1 MRILSSNPNVDQSD
15 LVNFPDGRIKDN
27 DGSGNGTGINERTNG
42 DIHQTISRLMRKYG
56 IIPNNLPDNVTNG
69 FQIVEAIQALASK
82 NDFVLALTDVGGV
95 LSVPIK
101 FSFMDENESVIC
113 KSGINL
119 DAQTQIKGSDATT
132 FNVTY
137 VGSFKNNEYVRVIKT
152 ASGVTIVR
160 LADAVSLD
168 AMVAELNFLKKANQ
182 TEENA
187 GTIDTKATTPL
198 TNLTAFIRRVIGADS
213 GSYLAKPLGDVDQR
227 NGLLSKEDKKKIDD
241 ISSVVK
247 TKVIKLDSWLTDRQ
261 FTAYTGLPSGSILQG
276 INVFLECKISNSGY
290 SVGDIVTA
298 PTPYPKDS
306 GRTAEQGI
314 GVQFNPAAHD
324 LFRVMVLD
332 QVTIAQAW
340 TTDGATVNHVI
351 IGNTSEWAIR
361 FVILYI

>member
-1 MRILSSNPNVDQSD
+1 MRILSSNPNVDKSD

-27 DGSGNGTGINERTNG
+27 DGIGNGTGINERTNG

-56 IIPNNLPDNVTNG
+56 IVPNDMPDNVTNG

-119 DAQTQIKGSDATT
+119 ASQTQIKGSDATT

-198 TNLTAFIRRVIGADS
+198 TNLTAFVRRVIGVDS
-213 GSYLAKPLGDVDQR
+213 VNYLATAIR
-227 NGLLSKEDKKKIDD
+227 NGL
-241 ISSVVK
+241 
-247 TKVIKLDSWLTDRQ
+247 
-261 FTAYTGLPSGSILQG
+261 
-276 INVFLECKISNSGY
+276 
-290 SVGDIVTA
+290 
-298 PTPYPKDS
+298 YPKEHFTIVSNIGASPVKNIGWFSGLQVGASNGDLPFSGNITASVATKLSDNDS
-306 GRTAEQGI
+306 
-314 GVQFNPAAHD
+314 
-324 LFRVMVLD
+324 MVLVSLQNPMSNLNYIVRSYIQSESASINTD
-332 QVTIAQAW
+332 NDVCVPVFKPISTTQFKIAFRE
-340 TTDGATVNHVI
+340 VSS
-351 IGNTSEWAIR
+351 NTQSLKVHLE
-361 FVILYI
+361 VVQL

>member
-1 MRILSSNPNVDQSD
+1 MRILSSNPNVDNSD

-119 DAQTQIKGSDATT
+119 ASQTQIKGSDATT

-187 GTIDTKATTPL
+187 GAIDTVATTPL
-198 TNLTAFIRRVIGADS
+198 SNKTTFLKRVNGVDS
-213 GSYLAKPLGDVDQR
+213 DDYLAKPTGDPDER
-227 NGLLSKEDKKKIDD
+227 NGLLSKEDKATID
-241 ISSVVK
+241 SFVSKEVNYG
-247 TKVIKLDSWLTDRQ
+247 T
-261 FTAYTGLPSGSILQG
+261 FTGT
-276 INVFLECKISNSGY
+276 NFDNSGKY
-290 SVGDIVTA
+290 
-298 PTPYPKDS
+298 
-306 GRTAEQGI
+306 
-314 GVQFNPAAHD
+314 N
-324 LFRVMVLD
+324 
-332 QVTIAQAW
+332 
-340 TTDGATVNHVI
+340 
-351 IGNTSEWAIR
+351 
-361 FVILYI
+361 

>member
-1 MRILSSNPNVDQSD
+1 MRILNSNPNIDQSD
-15 LVNFPDGRIKDN
+15 LFNFPDGRIKDN

-56 IIPNNLPDNVTNG
+56 IVPNNMPDNVTNG

-119 DAQTQIKGSDATT
+119 ASQTQIKGSDATT

-137 VGSFKNNEYVRVIKT
+137 VGLFKNNEYVRVIKT

-187 GTIDTKATTPL
+187 GVIDTKATTPL
-198 TNLTAFIRRVIGADS
+198 SNLTAFIRRVIGVDS
-213 GSYLAKPLGDVDQR
+213 VNYLAKPTGDPDER
-227 NGLLSKEDKKKIDD
+227 NGLLSKEDKATID
-241 ISSVVK
+241 SFVSKEVNYG
-247 TKVIKLDSWLTDRQ
+247 T
-261 FTAYTGLPSGSILQG
+261 FTGTNFDDDPINTNYAVTGSITSAKKVENTHHGGLIEIIFANSHSDHTKIQLIYG
-276 INVFLECKISNSGY
+276 VKFLSNYVDASY
-290 SVGDIVTA
+290 MKPLVWESVNST
-298 PTPYPKDS
+298 
-306 GRTAEQGI
+306 
-314 GVQFNPAAHD
+314 
-324 LFRVMVLD
+324 
-332 QVTIAQAW
+332 TIRIYIERP
-340 TTDGATVNHVI
+340 GGLATVQIQLQTNQ
-351 IGNTSEWAIR
+351 R
-361 FVILYI
+361 

>member
-1 MRILSSNPNVDQSD
+1 MRILNSNPNVDQSD

-56 IIPNNLPDNVTNG
+56 IVPNNMPDNVTNG

-119 DAQTQIKGSDATT
+119 AAQTQIKGSDAIT

-137 VGSFKNNEYVRVIKT
+137 VGAFKNNEYVRVIKT

-168 AMVAELNFLKKANQ
+168 AMVAELYFLKKATQ

-198 TNLTAFIRRVIGADS
+198 SNLTAFVRRVIGVDS
-213 GSYLAKPLGDVDQR
+213 VNYLATAIR
-227 NGLLSKEDKKKIDD
+227 NGLYPKEHFSIVENIGASPVKNVGWFSGLDVAGPSPGAVLPTGGNITNAVVFASGTMIAETFILVTMQNAMTNTNYYVRSFIESQGALNNDND
-241 ISSVVK
+241 VLSVVFK
-247 TKVIKLDSWLTDRQ
+247 PISTTQYQIALKES
-261 FTAYTGLPSGSILQG
+261 ASGIQSL
-276 INVFLECKISNSGY
+276 KIHME
-290 SVGDIVTA
+290 V
-298 PTPYPKDS
+298 
-306 GRTAEQGI
+306 
-314 GVQFNPAAHD
+314 VQ
-324 LFRVMVLD
+324 L
-332 QVTIAQAW
+332 
-340 TTDGATVNHVI
+340 
-351 IGNTSEWAIR
+351 
-361 FVILYI
+361 

>member
-56 IIPNNLPDNVTNG
+56 IVPNGLPDNVTNG

-119 DAQTQIKGSDATT
+119 ASQTQIKGSDATT

-198 TNLTAFIRRVIGADS
+198 TNLTAFVRRVIGVDS
-213 GSYLAKPLGDVDQR
+213 VNYLATAIR
-227 NGLLSKEDKKKIDD
+227 NGLYPKEHFSIVANIGASPVKNYGT
-241 ISSVVK
+241 IS
-247 TKVIKLDSWLTDRQ
+247 LDV
-261 FTAYTGLPSGSILQG
+261 GGPSGSIPADG
-276 INVFLECKISNSGY
+276 NFGPYATCVTSG
-290 SVGDIVTA
+290 SDSIVTVTMQNSMSGVGTSYYCRA
-298 PTPYPKDS
+298 FIQGQSSNIDSDNDICTPTFKPLNNTQFKIAFREVS
-306 GRTAEQGI
+306 SQ
-314 GVQFNPAAHD
+314 VQSIKVHIEVVQ
-324 LFRVMVLD
+324 L
-332 QVTIAQAW
+332 
-340 TTDGATVNHVI
+340 
-351 IGNTSEWAIR
+351 
-361 FVILYI
+361 

>member
-1 MRILSSNPNVDQSD
+1 MRILSSNPNVDNSD

-119 DAQTQIKGSDATT
+119 ASQTQIKGSDATT

-198 TNLTAFIRRVIGADS
+198 TNLTAFVRRVIGADS
-213 GSYLAKPLGDVDQR
+213 GSYLATAIR
-227 NGLLSKEDKKKIDD
+227 NGLYPKEHFSIVENIGSSPVKNIGWISMGNIGAGNNIGIAVGGDILSATKFKQTDDDSYVVITLKNSMIDTNYYLRMFFATQSGDTNSSND
-241 ISSVVK
+241 IGSPVFWPLSPTTVDLSFSEFRSPVQNLKVFIEVVK
-247 TKVIKLDSWLTDRQ
+247 FQ
-261 FTAYTGLPSGSILQG
+261 P
-276 INVFLECKISNSGY
+276 
-290 SVGDIVTA
+290 
-298 PTPYPKDS
+298 
-306 GRTAEQGI
+306 I
-314 GVQFNPAAHD
+314 G
-324 LFRVMVLD
+324 
-332 QVTIAQAW
+332 
-340 TTDGATVNHVI
+340 
-351 IGNTSEWAIR
+351 
-361 FVILYI
+361 

>member
-119 DAQTQIKGSDATT
+119 ATQTQIKGSDATT

-168 AMVAELNFLKKANQ
+168 AMVAELNFLKKANK

-198 TNLTAFIRRVIGADS
+198 TNLTAFVRRVIGVDS
-213 GSYLAKPLGDVDQR
+213 ANYLATAIR
-227 NGLLSKEDKKKIDD
+227 NGLYPKEHFTIVENIGLSP
-241 ISSVVK
+241 VK
-247 TKVIKLDSWLTDRQ
+247 
-261 FTAYTGLPSGSILQG
+261 
-276 INVFLECKISNSGY
+276 NVGWFSGY
-290 SVGDIVTA
+290 NVGNAGALAVSGNITSATGGGGGA
-298 PTPYPKDS
+298 P
-306 GRTAEQGI
+306 
-314 GVQFNPAAHD
+314 
-324 LFRVMVLD
+324 
-332 QVTIAQAW
+332 
-340 TTDGATVNHVI
+340 DGFVTVNFANAMTNTNYFVRIHIQSENSDQNEDNDICAPVFKIMSTTQI
-351 IGNTSEWAIR
+351 IIAFREIASRSQLLKVHLEA
-361 FVILYI
+361 VQL

>member
-1 MRILSSNPNVDQSD
+1 MRILSSNPNVDNSD

-69 FQIVEAIQALASK
+69 FQIVEAIQSLASK

-119 DAQTQIKGSDATT
+119 ASQTQIKGSDATT

-160 LADAVSLD
+160 LGDAASLD
-168 AMVAELNFLKKANQ
+168 AMVTELNFLKKATQ
-182 TEENA
+182 AEENA
-187 GTIDTKATTPL
+187 GVIDTKATTPL
-198 TNLTAFIRRVIGADS
+198 SNLTAFIRRVIGVDS
-213 GSYLAKPLGDVDQR
+213 GSYLATAIR
-227 NGLLSKEDKKKIDD
+227 NGLYPKEHFDIVENIGESPVRNVGWISGLDVGQSTGSLPVSGNIVSANAVESGNNSKITVEIANAMANMNY
-241 ISSVVK
+241 VVK
-247 TKVIKLDSWLTDRQ
+247 IYTEAESADLYSDNSISQVIFKKL
-261 FTAYTGLPSGSILQG
+261 SITSFQ
-276 INVFLECKISNSGY
+276 
-290 SVGDIVTA
+290 
-298 PTPYPKDS
+298 
-306 GRTAEQGI
+306 I
-314 GVQFNPAAHD
+314 GVREFA
-324 LFRVMVLD
+324 
-332 QVTIAQAW
+332 
-340 TTDGATVNHVI
+340 
-351 IGNTSEWAIR
+351 SEGQSLKIHIE
-361 FVILYI
+361 VVQL

>member
-56 IIPNNLPDNVTNG
+56 IVPNGLPDNVTNG
-69 FQIVEAIQALASK
+69 YQIVEAIQALASK

-119 DAQTQIKGSDATT
+119 ASQTQIKGSDATT

-168 AMVAELNFLKKANQ
+168 AMVAELNFLKKATQ
-182 TEENA
+182 AEENA
-187 GTIDTKATTPL
+187 GVIDTKATTPL
-198 TNLTAFIRRVIGADS
+198 SNLTAFIRRVIGADS
-213 GSYLAKPLGDVDQR
+213 GSYLATAIR
-227 NGLLSKEDKKKIDD
+227 NGLYPKEHFAIVAGIGASPVKNIGAFSGLEIEASSGLLPVFGNLSSAIAEDLEDGTLIHVTFQNAMDN
-241 ISSVVK
+241 SNYAV
-247 TKVIKLDSWLTDRQ
+247 W
-261 FTAYTGLPSGSILQG
+261 FTVQSESGSLNNDSDNFGGTYKVTSTTTFDFRIQEIRGKAQNL
-276 INVFLECKISNSGY
+276 KIHFK
-290 SVGDIVTA
+290 I
-298 PTPYPKDS
+298 
-306 GRTAEQGI
+306 EQ
-314 GVQFNPAAHD
+314 
-324 LFRVMVLD
+324 L
-332 QVTIAQAW
+332 
-340 TTDGATVNHVI
+340 
-351 IGNTSEWAIR
+351 S
-361 FVILYI
+361 Y

>member
-1 MRILSSNPNVDQSD
+1 MRILSSNPNVDNSD

-56 IIPNNLPDNVTNG
+56 IVPNNLPDNITNG

-119 DAQTQIKGSDATT
+119 ASQTQIKGSDATT

-198 TNLTAFIRRVIGADS
+198 TNLTAFVRRVIGVDS
-213 GSYLAKPLGDVDQR
+213 VNYLATAIR
-227 NGLLSKEDKKKIDD
+227 NGLYPKEHFAIVAGIGASPIKNVGWISGLDVGQSTGYLPVSGNIESANAVESGNNSKITVV
-241 ISSVVK
+241 IANAMANMNYVVK
-247 TKVIKLDSWLTDRQ
+247 IYTEAESADLYSDNSISQVIFKKL
-261 FTAYTGLPSGSILQG
+261 SITSFQ
-276 INVFLECKISNSGY
+276 
-290 SVGDIVTA
+290 
-298 PTPYPKDS
+298 
-306 GRTAEQGI
+306 I
-314 GVQFNPAAHD
+314 GVREFA
-324 LFRVMVLD
+324 
-332 QVTIAQAW
+332 
-340 TTDGATVNHVI
+340 
-351 IGNTSEWAIR
+351 SEGQSLKIHIE
-361 FVILYI
+361 VVQL

>member
-56 IIPNNLPDNVTNG
+56 IVPNGLPDNVTNG
-69 FQIVEAIQALASK
+69 YQIVEAIQALASK

-119 DAQTQIKGSDATT
+119 ASQTQIKGSDATT

-152 ASGVTIVR
+152 DSGVTIVR

-168 AMVAELNFLKKANQ
+168 AMVTELNFLKKATQ

-187 GTIDTKATTPL
+187 GAIDTVATTPL
-198 TNLTAFIRRVIGADS
+198 SNKTTFMKRVNGVDS
-213 GSYLAKPLGDVDQR
+213 DDYLAKPTGDPDER
-227 NGLLSKEDKKKIDD
+227 NGLLSKEDKATID
-241 ISSVVK
+241 SFVSKEVNYG
-247 TKVIKLDSWLTDRQ
+247 T
-261 FTAYTGLPSGSILQG
+261 FTGTNFDDDPINTNYAVTGSITSAKKVENTQHGGL
-276 INVFLECKISNSGY
+276 IEVVFANSHSDHTKIQLIYGVKFLSNYEDANYMSPLVWE
-290 SVGDIVTA
+290 SVNSI
-298 PTPYPKDS
+298 
-306 GRTAEQGI
+306 
-314 GVQFNPAAHD
+314 
-324 LFRVMVLD
+324 
-332 QVTIAQAW
+332 TIRIYIERP
-340 TTDGATVNHVI
+340 GGLATVQIQLQTNQ
-351 IGNTSEWAIR
+351 R
-361 FVILYI
+361 

>member
-1 MRILSSNPNVDQSD
+1 MRILSSNPNVDNSD

-56 IIPNNLPDNVTNG
+56 IVPNNLPDNITNG

-82 NDFVLALTDVGGV
+82 NDFVLPLTDVGGV

-101 FSFMDENESVIC
+101 FSFMEDNEGVIC

-119 DAQTQIKGSDATT
+119 GPQTQIKGSDAVT
-132 FNVTY
+132 FNTTY

-168 AMVAELNFLKKANQ
+168 AMVAELNFLKKATQ

-198 TNLTAFIRRVIGADS
+198 SNLTAFVRRVIGVDS
-213 GSYLAKPLGDVDQR
+213 VNYLATAIR
-227 NGLLSKEDKKKIDD
+227 NGLYPKEHFSIVANIGASPVKNIGWFSGLDVNGGTGSLPVGGNITSATITTSGSGDSFLTVTMQNAMVGTDYYVRSFIESQGQINFDNDIIREVFKP
-241 ISSVVK
+241 ISSTQFQMAFREVSASVQSLKVHLEVVQ
-247 TKVIKLDSWLTDRQ
+247 L
-261 FTAYTGLPSGSILQG
+261 
-276 INVFLECKISNSGY
+276 
-290 SVGDIVTA
+290 
-298 PTPYPKDS
+298 
-306 GRTAEQGI
+306 
-314 GVQFNPAAHD
+314 
-324 LFRVMVLD
+324 
-332 QVTIAQAW
+332 
-340 TTDGATVNHVI
+340 
-351 IGNTSEWAIR
+351 
-361 FVILYI
+361 

>member
-1 MRILSSNPNVDQSD
+1 MRILSSNPNVDNSD

-27 DGSGNGTGINERTNG
+27 DGIGSGTGINERTNG

-56 IIPNNLPDNVTNG
+56 IVPNDMPDNVTNG

-119 DAQTQIKGSDATT
+119 ASQTQIKGSDATT
-132 FNVTY
+132 FNATY

-168 AMVAELNFLKKANQ
+168 AMVAELNFLKKATQ

-187 GTIDTKATTPL
+187 GVIDTKATTPL
-198 TNLTAFIRRVIGADS
+198 SNLTAFIRRVIGVDS
-213 GSYLAKPLGDVDQR
+213 GSYLATAIR
-227 NGLLSKEDKKKIDD
+227 NGLYPKEHFTIVSNIGASPVKNIGWFSGLDIAGLSPGTNLPVGGNITNAVIFASGSMISESFILVTMQNSMSNTNYFVRSFIESQGSLNNDD
-241 ISSVVK
+241 DANSVVFK
-247 TKVIKLDSWLTDRQ
+247 PISTTQYQIALKES
-261 FTAYTGLPSGSILQG
+261 AGG
-276 INVFLECKISNSGY
+276 IQSLKIHME
-290 SVGDIVTA
+290 V
-298 PTPYPKDS
+298 
-306 GRTAEQGI
+306 
-314 GVQFNPAAHD
+314 VQ
-324 LFRVMVLD
+324 L
-332 QVTIAQAW
+332 
-340 TTDGATVNHVI
+340 
-351 IGNTSEWAIR
+351 
-361 FVILYI
+361 

>member
-1 MRILSSNPNVDQSD
+1 MRILSSNPNVDNSD

-56 IIPNNLPDNVTNG
+56 IVPNNLPDNITNG

-168 AMVAELNFLKKANQ
+168 AMVAELNFLKKATQ

-187 GTIDTKATTPL
+187 GAIDTVATTPL
-198 TNLTAFIRRVIGADS
+198 SNKTTFMKRVNGVDS
-213 GSYLAKPLGDVDQR
+213 DDYLAKPTGDPDER
-227 NGLLSKEDKKKIDD
+227 NGLLSKEDKATID
-241 ISSVVK
+241 SFVSKEVNYG
-247 TKVIKLDSWLTDRQ
+247 T
-261 FTAYTGLPSGSILQG
+261 FTGTNFDDDPINTNYAVTGSITSAKKVVNTEHGGL
-276 INVFLECKISNSGY
+276 IEVVFANSHSDHTKIQLIYGVKFLSNY
-290 SVGDIVTA
+290 EAANEMRPLVWESVNSI
-298 PTPYPKDS
+298 
-306 GRTAEQGI
+306 
-314 GVQFNPAAHD
+314 
-324 LFRVMVLD
+324 
-332 QVTIAQAW
+332 TIRIYIERP
-340 TTDGATVNHVI
+340 GGLATVQIQLQTNQ
-351 IGNTSEWAIR
+351 R
-361 FVILYI
+361 

>member
-1 MRILSSNPNVDQSD
+1 MRILSSNPNVDKSD

-101 FSFMDENESVIC
+101 FSFMDENESVVC

-119 DAQTQIKGSDATT
+119 ASQTKIKGSDATT
-132 FNVTY
+132 FNTTY

-168 AMVAELNFLKKANQ
+168 AMVAELNFLKKANE
-182 TEENA
+182 TEENV
-187 GTIDTKATTPL
+187 GDIDTKATTPL
-198 TNLTAFIRRVIGADS
+198 SNLTAFIRRVIGVDS
-213 GSYLAKPLGDVDQR
+213 ANYLATAIR
-227 NGLLSKEDKKKIDD
+227 NGLYPKEHFD
-241 ISSVVK
+241 IVENIGSSPVK
-247 TKVIKLDSWLTDRQ
+247 N
-261 FTAYTGLPSGSILQG
+261 TGWFSGLNI
-276 INVFLECKISNSGY
+276 
-290 SVGDIVTA
+290 SVGGTINYPVGGNIVSAQSFVLSGQNNEQFILVTMQNAMTNTNYYVRSFAESQGDIRSDNDINGIVFKPMSTTTFQIGIKESA
-298 PTPYPKDS
+298 P
-306 GRTAEQGI
+306 
-314 GVQFNPAAHD
+314 GVQNLMIH
-324 LFRVMVLD
+324 LEVVQL
-332 QVTIAQAW
+332 
-340 TTDGATVNHVI
+340 
-351 IGNTSEWAIR
+351 
-361 FVILYI
+361 

>member
-1 MRILSSNPNVDQSD
+1 MRILSSNPNVDNSD

-56 IIPNNLPDNVTNG
+56 IVPNNLPDNVTNG

-119 DAQTQIKGSDATT
+119 ASQTQIKGSDATT

-137 VGSFKNNEYVRVIKT
+137 IGSFKNNEYVRVIKT

-168 AMVAELNFLKKANQ
+168 AMVAELNFLKKATQ

-198 TNLTAFIRRVIGADS
+198 SNLTAFIRRVIGVDS
-213 GSYLAKPLGDVDQR
+213 TNYLATAIR
-227 NGLLSKEDKKKIDD
+227 NGLYPKEHFSIVENIGLSPVKNIGWISLGDIGTQNNIAIACGGDIIAAQKYKQSDHDSSAVITLKNSMDD
-241 ISSVVK
+241 TNYYLRMFFASQSSDTNASNDIGSPTYWPLSPTTVDLSFSEFRTQSQDLKVFIEVVK
-247 TKVIKLDSWLTDRQ
+247 FQ
-261 FTAYTGLPSGSILQG
+261 P
-276 INVFLECKISNSGY
+276 
-290 SVGDIVTA
+290 
-298 PTPYPKDS
+298 
-306 GRTAEQGI
+306 I
-314 GVQFNPAAHD
+314 G
-324 LFRVMVLD
+324 
-332 QVTIAQAW
+332 
-340 TTDGATVNHVI
+340 
-351 IGNTSEWAIR
+351 
-361 FVILYI
+361 

>member
-1 MRILSSNPNVDQSD
+1 MRILSSNPNVDKSD

-27 DGSGNGTGINERTNG
+27 DGIGNGTGINERTNG

-56 IIPNNLPDNVTNG
+56 IVPNDMPDNVTNG
-69 FQIVEAIQALASK
+69 FQIVEAIQSLASK

-119 DAQTQIKGSDATT
+119 ASQTQIKGSDATT

-168 AMVAELNFLKKANQ
+168 AMVAELNFLKKATQ

-198 TNLTAFIRRVIGADS
+198 TNLTAFVRRVIGVDS
-213 GSYLAKPLGDVDQR
+213 VNYLATALR
-227 NGLLSKEDKKKIDD
+227 NGLYPKEHFAIVAG
-241 ISSVVK
+241 IGASPVK
-247 TKVIKLDSWLTDRQ
+247 NIGWFSGLDV
-261 FTAYTGLPSGSILQG
+261 GG
-276 INVFLECKISNSGY
+276 
-290 SVGDIVTA
+290 SVGALAFSGNITSAVASVPTGGDSFILVTLQNA
-298 PTPYPKDS
+298 MSDTNYYV
-306 GRTAEQGI
+306 RAFVQGESSNI
-314 GVQFNPAAHD
+314 NNDNDVCIPVFKPMSTTQFQMAVREVGTVVQNLKVH
-324 LFRVMVLD
+324 LEVVQL
-332 QVTIAQAW
+332 
-340 TTDGATVNHVI
+340 
-351 IGNTSEWAIR
+351 
-361 FVILYI
+361 

>member
-1 MRILSSNPNVDQSD
+1 MRILSSNPNVDNSD

-27 DGSGNGTGINERTNG
+27 DGIGNGTGINERTNG

-56 IIPNNLPDNVTNG
+56 IVPNNMPDNVTNG
-69 FQIVEAIQALASK
+69 FQIVEAIQSLASK

-119 DAQTQIKGSDATT
+119 ASQTQIKGSDATT

-182 TEENA
+182 TEENV

-198 TNLTAFIRRVIGADS
+198 TNLTAFVRRVIGVDS
-213 GSYLAKPLGDVDQR
+213 VNYLATAIR
-227 NGLLSKEDKKKIDD
+227 NGLYPKEH
-241 ISSVVK
+241 
-247 TKVIKLDSWLTDRQ
+247 
-261 FTAYTGLPSGSILQG
+261 FTIVSNIGASPVRNVGWFSGFDVRGNSGALPVSG
-276 INVFLECKISNSGY
+276 NVTAAVATKIS
-290 SVGDIVTA
+290 DD
-298 PTPYPKDS
+298 DS
-306 GRTAEQGI
+306 
-314 GVQFNPAAHD
+314 
-324 LFRVMVLD
+324 MVL
-332 QVTIAQAW
+332 VTLANPMSNLNYFVRSHVQGESANMSTDNDVCVPVFKPISTTQFQIAFREVSSHTQSLKIHLE
-340 TTDGATVNHVI
+340 VVQ
-351 IGNTSEWAIR
+351 
-361 FVILYI
+361 L

>member
-56 IIPNNLPDNVTNG
+56 IVPNNLPDNITNG
-69 FQIVEAIQALASK
+69 FQIVEAIQSLASK

-119 DAQTQIKGSDATT
+119 ASQTQIKGSDATT

-160 LADAVSLD
+160 LGDAASLD
-168 AMVAELNFLKKANQ
+168 AMAAELNFLKKATQ
-182 TEENA
+182 AEENA
-187 GTIDTKATTPL
+187 GVIDTKATTPL
-198 TNLTAFIRRVIGADS
+198 SNLTAFIRRVIGVDS
-213 GSYLAKPLGDVDQR
+213 GSYLATAIR
-227 NGLLSKEDKKKIDD
+227 NGLYPKEHFTIVSNIGASPVRNVGWFSGLDVGGTSGALPVSGD
-241 ISSVVK
+241 ISSANAL
-247 TKVIKLDSWLTDRQ
+247 ID
-261 FTAYTGLPSGSILQG
+261 GSEST
-276 INVFLECKISNSGY
+276 V
-290 SVGDIVTA
+290 
-298 PTPYPKDS
+298 
-306 GRTAEQGI
+306 
-314 GVQFNPAAHD
+314 
-324 LFRVMVLD
+324 
-332 QVTIAQAW
+332 
-340 TTDGATVNHVI
+340 TVNLT
-351 IGNTSEWAIR
+351 NTMDNTNYYVRIFIQSQSSSGIR
-361 FVILYI
+361 YDDMVYTPVFIPVTNNQFKVGFRESYRALQNLKIHLEVVQL

>member
-1 MRILSSNPNVDQSD
+1 MRILSSNPNVDKSD

-27 DGSGNGTGINERTNG
+27 DGIGNGTGINERTNG

-56 IIPNNLPDNVTNG
+56 IVPNNLPDNITNG

-119 DAQTQIKGSDATT
+119 ASQTQIKGSDATT

-160 LADAVSLD
+160 LGDAASLD
-168 AMVAELNFLKKANQ
+168 AMVAELNFLKKATQ
-182 TEENA
+182 AEENA

-198 TNLTAFIRRVIGADS
+198 TNLTAFVRRVIGVDS
-213 GSYLAKPLGDVDQR
+213 VNYLATAIR
-227 NGLLSKEDKKKIDD
+227 NGLYPKEHFAIVQALGSSPVKNVGWLSGLDVAGPSPGASLPTSGNITTAVVFASGTMTAETFILVTMQNAMTNTNYYVRSFIESQGALNQDD
-241 ISSVVK
+241 DVLSVVFK
-247 TKVIKLDSWLTDRQ
+247 PISTTQYQIAIKES
-261 FTAYTGLPSGSILQG
+261 AGG
-276 INVFLECKISNSGY
+276 IQSLKIHME
-290 SVGDIVTA
+290 V
-298 PTPYPKDS
+298 
-306 GRTAEQGI
+306 
-314 GVQFNPAAHD
+314 VQ
-324 LFRVMVLD
+324 L
-332 QVTIAQAW
+332 
-340 TTDGATVNHVI
+340 
-351 IGNTSEWAIR
+351 
-361 FVILYI
+361 